1 MKSEKVVL
9 VTLVSA
15 ALGAALGILFA
26 PNKGT
31 KTRKQISKKSNEY
44 IEGFEEKF
52 NEFLDDAAKKFEN
65 IKKEATTFT
74 ENKINKVEK
83 TVDEVVEKA
92 TKK

>member
-31 KTRKQISKKSNEY
+31 KTRKQISKKGNEY

-52 NEFLDDAAKKFEN
+52 NEFLDDAANKFET
-65 IKKEATTFT
+65 IKNEATTFT
-74 ENKINKVEK
+74 ENKINKVE
-83 TVDEVVEKA
+83 EVVDKA

>member
-26 PNKGT
+26 PSKGT
-31 KTRKQISKKSNEY
+31 KTRKKISKKGNEY

-52 NEFLDDAAKKFEN
+52 NEFLDDAANKFET
-65 IKKEATTFT
+65 IKNEATTFT
-74 ENKINKVEK
+74 ENKINKVE
-83 TVDEVVEKA
+83 EVVDKA